1 MRREMANIKEENK
14 ELKAKLLSS
23 QKHQEY
29 FLQRIQEASTANEN
43 LSQSPIMPIESKTL
57 QTEDQEVIPENGLV
71 MKQDRKQANRPS
83 DMNTFFRECK
93 DVKNLTIQKK
103 KMQQIKCTAAN
114 KMEKIRSYAREMQ
127 QKRKKKPSTMEE
139 EQYFSRGQG
148 RVGSHD
154 VDNLTP
160 HQIQILQI
168 GWSW

>member
-23 QKHQEY
+23 QKRQEY

-57 QTEDQEVIPENGLV
+57 QTEDQEVIPENDLV

-83 DMNTFFRECK
+83 DMNAFFRECK

-103 KMQQIKCTAAN
+103 KMQRIKCTAAN
-114 KMEKIRSYAREMQ
+114 KMEKMRSYAREMQ
-127 QKRKKKPSTMEE
+127 QKRKKKPAQWKRSNISAEV
-139 EQYFSRGQG
+139 RGA
-148 RVGSHD
+148 
-154 VDNLTP
+154 
-160 HQIQILQI
+160 
-168 GWSW
+168 